1 VKKCPYCAEEIQDE
15 AIKCRYCHSDLT
27 VPPPSA
33 SAASTSIP
41 GSSGAQPDVVTS
53 EQASTGDGSSDAGSS
68 HGGLSDADPS
78 DAGSSG
84 SGSSDAGSS
93 RSDMTNPQPTP
104 WGGVSSTPEPTT
116 SATQPASGSTMGSV
130 PSPMGSSMSAP
141 GGPGTAQKYTHSG
154 YRYVLGYGTDFFGI
168 WNRDNPAMPTERY
181 PRTDQG
187 WRDAWA
193 KFASLEPNQVPVPDA
208 VAGPT
213 TTPMTNNAPQLQ
225 MDAGDM
231 QVLQYTHTGAR
242 YLLGYGQTFFGIW
255 DRQNP
260 TSPVER
266 FPRSDDGWGQ
276 AWRRYTQIENN
287 FTEVAPTQR

>member
-1 VKKCPYCAEEIQDE
+1 MLAERASSQDRGGKLTRPSDRWRKRVKKCPYCAEEIQDE

-33 SAASTSIP
+33 SAAPAGRPGQAQSTAATTGSDP
-41 GSSGAQPDVVTS
+41 GSSD
-53 EQASTGDGSSDAGSS
+53 
-68 HGGLSDADPS
+68 
-78 DAGSSG
+78 
-84 SGSSDAGSS
+84 SGSSSGGSDTTS
-93 RSDMTNPQPTP
+93 TQPTA
-104 WGGVSSTPEPTT
+104 WGST
-116 SATQPASGSTMGSV
+116 SAAPPAMGSTTQPAPASPPGSMTA
-130 PSPMGSSMSAP
+130 PMGSSMTAP
-141 GGPGTAQKYTHSG
+141 GGGTAQKYTHSG
-154 YRYVLGYGTDFFGI
+154 YRYVLGYGADFFGI
-168 WNRDNPAMPTERY
+168 WNRDNPTMPTERY

-193 KFASLEPNQVPVPDA
+193 KFVSLEPNQVPVPDA
-208 VAGPT
+208 VTGAT

-225 MDAGDM
+225 MDANDT
-231 QVLQYTHTGAR
+231 QVLQYTHTGTR

-260 TSPVER
+260 TAPVER

-287 FTEVAPTQR
+287 FTEVSPSQR

>member
-33 SAASTSIP
+33 SAASSDA
-41 GSSGAQPDVVTS
+41 SSGAQPDVVT
-53 EQASTGDGSSDAGSS
+53 AGS
-68 HGGLSDADPS
+68 GGSGS
-78 DAGSSG
+78 NEAGGSSSG
-84 SGSSDAGSS
+84 SPSEQPTAWGGGSSTPAPSASMTQPMSTESSTGSGSPLGSS
-93 RSDMTNPQPTP
+93 M
-104 WGGVSSTPEPTT
+104 GGVSS
-116 SATQPASGSTMGSV
+116 AGS
-130 PSPMGSSMSAP
+130 
-141 GGPGTAQKYTHSG
+141 GTAQKYTHSG
-154 YRYVLGYGTDFFGI
+154 YRYVLGYGPDFFGI
-168 WNRDNPAMPTERY
+168 WNRDNPSMPTERY

-193 KFASLEPNQVPVPDA
+193 KFASLEPNQVAVPDA

-213 TTPMTNNAPQLQ
+213 TTPMTTNAPQMQ
-225 MDAGDM
+225 MDANDTS
-231 QVLQYTHTGAR
+231 VLQYTHTGTR

-260 TSPVER
+260 SSPVER
-266 FPRSDDGWGQ
+266 FARSDEGWGQ

-287 FTEVAPTQR
+287 FTEVSPSQR